1 VIIDESILIERISKG
16 DEAAFAM
23 LYKHYYRPLCIYAM
37 RFFSDHED
45 AREAVQTVM
54 IKVWDQRATITKIN
68 SVSSFLYRSIHNHAI
83 NELKHQQVVEK
94 HSEGIKNE
102 LHSLANDDVDEAF
115 EIQLTARLKDAISQ
129 LPEKKREI
137 FELKYFQGMK
147 HKEIGEMLG
156 ISFRTVETHI
166 VKGLQK
172 LREILGDEKNSLRG
186 K

>member
-1 VIIDESILIERISKG
+1 MIIDESTLIERISEG

-23 LYKHYYRPLCIYAM
+23 LYKHYYRPLCMYAM
-37 RFFSDHED
+37 RFFDDHED

-54 IKVWDQRATITKIN
+54 IKFWEQRNSITKIN

-83 NELKHQQVVEK
+83 NELKHRQVVDK
-94 HSEGIKNE
+94 HADGIKNE
-102 LHSLANDDVDEAF
+102 LHALANDEVDEDF
-115 EIQLTARLKDAISQ
+115 EMQLTARLKEAILQ